1 MIKTFNFFQPLNP
14 PTLSK
19 KNRSETGREQKVKF
33 FVSVPNGKP
42 GLKIPNLSKI
52 QDKLARLN
60 AAISES
66 ISGGSR
72 EQSLQKEIPIR

>member
-1 MIKTFNFFQPLNP
+1 M
-14 PTLSK
+14 
-19 KNRSETGREQKVKF
+19 
-33 FVSVPNGKP
+33 SVPNGKP